1 MEASAPHRAVHANHH
16 RARSARAHASTAST
30 GSCRPRVFGLA
41 SSEGARGACLCWQLA
56 RTCEGREHFHS
67 GLRRSCTSRGG
78 VVGER
83 AEGAGRRRRVN
94 AVGGEHGRPGAG
106 IQRGLAARRQ
116 QERARRSRR
125 RRGAR
130 VHDAGS
136 LRVRGAT
143 PLCTRPHCK
152 TGCSAATLPRPMPV
166 RRPAGSRLTGPPHRR
181 RRGSRALAVAAA
193 RFPVSPN
200 PPPLDRSRP
209 RTARP
214 PSRWRRR
221 RAPRATHP
229 SRGSCQ
235 KPRPSPYRRRV
246 CCTYPLAGCAWS
258 AAPHERGGRGGGAEG
273 EGGRPSVPAGRGR
286 RCAGAAAPL
295 SILPQRGGAPLPRR
309 LSGARVR
316 GRSAS
321 APPRARGGR
330 GVGSACAAAAA
341 ARLAPP
347 PRQRRAAAIV
357 PAARRRPIGWRRRA
371 PAVSYQRQ
379 HPGRSKACPCPAY
392 TMEKR
397 ARRGGGARRAGGGVR
412 RRGY

>member
-1 MEASAPHRAVHANHH
+1 MRAQRALGAPVR
-16 RARSARAHASTAST
+16 
-30 GSCRPRVFGLA
+30 GSFGLA

-56 RTCEGREHFHS
+56 HTCEGHEHFHS
-67 GLRRSCTSRGG
+67 RLRRSCTSRGG

-143 PLCTRPHCK
+143 PLCTRPHCE
-152 TGCSAATLPRPMPV
+152 TGGSAATLPRPMPV

-193 RFPVSPN
+193 RFPFSPI
-200 PPPLDRSRP
+200 PPPPGPRQAAHSASTVTVATAARS
-209 RTARP
+209 
-214 PSRWRRR
+214 SRD
-221 RAPRATHP
+221 A
-229 SRGSCQ
+229 SVRGSCQ

-258 AAPHERGGRGGGAEG
+258 AAPHERGGRGGGSDG
-273 EGGRPSVPAGRGR
+273 EGSRPSVPAGRGR

-295 SILPQRGGAPLPRR
+295 STLPQRGGAPLPRR